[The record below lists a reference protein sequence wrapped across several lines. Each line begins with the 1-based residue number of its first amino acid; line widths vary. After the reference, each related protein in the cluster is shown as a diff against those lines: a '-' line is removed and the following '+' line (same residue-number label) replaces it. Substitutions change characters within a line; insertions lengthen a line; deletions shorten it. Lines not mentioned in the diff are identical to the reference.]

1 MVLIYTHTT
10 TARLQY
16 ICTFIFKQLLNV
28 NFAITIDS
36 EEFKNYDGI
45 YFCETRDDLVRMLT
59 ESNHLFRRLSLDRMN
74 LRNDALSRQF
84 GVEII
89 SKEIVGILSN
99 D

>member
-36 EEFKNYDGI
+36 EEFKNYDGVCI
-45 YFCETRDDLVRMLT
+45 NY
-59 ESNHLFRRLSLDRMN
+59 SNN
-74 LRNDALSRQF
+74 PIKKEAY
-84 GVEII
+84 E
-89 SKEIVGILSN
+89 EIVLILSAIPLSN
-99 D
+99 IGL